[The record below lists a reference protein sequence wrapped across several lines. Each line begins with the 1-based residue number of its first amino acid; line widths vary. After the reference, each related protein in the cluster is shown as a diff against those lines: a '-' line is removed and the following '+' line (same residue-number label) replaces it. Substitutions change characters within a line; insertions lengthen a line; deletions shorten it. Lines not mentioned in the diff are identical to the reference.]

1 MVPASSLA
9 AERSVAFAGIAM
21 TINTPLLAQ
30 TQALWIAAFFSDR
43 LSLQGI
49 TTERCPVDI
58 SPSHCRE
65 GDAKSSEKIVDVNVS
80 EKETNADADILYE
93 TALHTQFGVHRYP
106 GGLGRRNP
114 DFVFDAIPYVD
125 VLLKDLG
132 IEGARKR
139 DRGWKRCVEPYG
151 VEDYVGLVG
160 EWRGEK
166 AVA

>member
-1 MVPASSLA
+1 
-9 AERSVAFAGIAM
+9 M

-43 LSLQGI
+43 LSLQEI
-49 TTERCPVDI
+49 TTERCPVEI
-58 SPSHCRE
+58 PRSYCRE
-65 GDAKSSEKIVDVNVS
+65 GGDVKSADVDVSVS
-80 EKETNADADILYE
+80 GEDANANTNADADILYE

-132 IEGARKR
+132 IEGARKS

-160 EWRGEK
+160 EWRGKDEK
-166 AVA
+166 IVA